1 MCSADDGTVTPAVC
15 RDNLDW
21 SAAPAI
27 QEMPVVSA
35 ICEPAE
41 GTQLSTYDGEVRAQ
55 ELLAVAA

>member
-1 MCSADDGTVTPAVC
+1 MHCAVTVTHVPPPTPTAHELSC

-41 GTQLSTYDGEVRAQ
+41 GAEISTYDGEVSA
-55 ELLAVAA
+55 